1 MVYKKKDAEA
11 GGAVATTNQGE
22 GDGKQPYGDEGYG
35 EEYDAEDAG

>member
-11 GGAVATTNQGE
+11 NDLKKISTYDKGYA
-22 GDGKQPYGDEGYG
+22 DDEGYG